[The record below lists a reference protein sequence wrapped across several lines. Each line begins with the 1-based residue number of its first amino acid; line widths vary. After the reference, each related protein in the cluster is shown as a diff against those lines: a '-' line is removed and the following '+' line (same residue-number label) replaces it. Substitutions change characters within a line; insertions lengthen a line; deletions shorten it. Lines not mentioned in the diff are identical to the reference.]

1 MTSSNA
7 LKQSLVDAYGGF
19 ADKRIKK
26 LESGSLFHVDGRS
39 AGDYD
44 ARKQLYLWFCT
55 VTVTVKSGEEVVV
68 QVGSAIPK
76 NAAVEHWLAA
86 NQVPGEYDRMGIVI
100 KKGEQAKLLE
110 LAEHVASVIKKRY
123 TVKAYKY
130 VAPNTAA
137 ALMHLKKVLDK
148 AWAA

>member
-1 MTSSNA
+1 VTSSNA

-44 ARKQLYLWFCT
+44 ARKQLFLWFCT
-55 VTVTVKSGEEVVV
+55 VTVTVKSGEEIIVH
-68 QVGSAIPK
+68 VGSAIPK
-76 NAAVEHWLAA
+76 NAAVEQWLSA
-86 NQVPGEYDRMGIVI
+86 NQVPGQYDRMGIVI
-100 KKGEQAKLLE
+100 KKGQQAKVLE
-110 LAEHVASVIKKRY
+110 LAELVASVIKKPY
-123 TVKAYKY
+123 SVKAYKY
-130 VAPNTAA
+130 VAPSTAS
-137 ALMHLKKVLDK
+137 ALTHLKKVLDK